1 MIPQGT
7 TGIVP
12 LRKEIAGGDMG
23 IAERK
28 PMSTED
34 EVRALLEEGRI
45 SEARRLVESSGNG
58 LPESLRK
65 IFAPPKVTKVDE
77 RDVDRTREYRWLKA
91 NARRF
96 HGKWVAVAGDDLILS
111 TDTLKELL
119 ARLRDV
125 PTPFEPLIHR
135 IP

>member
-1 MIPQGT
+1 
-7 TGIVP
+7 
-12 LRKEIAGGDMG
+12 MG
-23 IAERK
+23 IPERK
-28 PMSTED
+28 PISLED
-34 EVRALLEEGRI
+34 EIRALLEEGRI
-45 SEARRLVESSGNG
+45 SEAKQLVESAGDL
-58 LPESLRK
+58 LPASLRE
-65 IFAPPKVTKVDE
+65 IFAPPRITKVDE

-96 HGKWVAVAGDDLILS
+96 RGKWVAVAGDDLVLS

-125 PTPFEPLIHR
+125 STPFEPLIHR

>member
-1 MIPQGT
+1 MAIP
-7 TGIVP
+7 
-12 LRKEIAGGDMG
+12 
-23 IAERK
+23 ERK
-28 PMSTED
+28 PLSVED

-45 SEARRLVESSGNG
+45 SDAKKLVEAAGDQ
-58 LPESLRK
+58 LPESLRE
-65 IFAPPKVTKVDE
+65 IFAPPRITQVDE
-77 RDVDRTREYRWLKA
+77 RDVDRTREYRWLKE

-96 HGKWVAVAGDDLILS
+96 RGKWVAIAGDTLVLS